1 MVRNELYQ
9 MHRIGS
15 SFLVRKWDVP
25 FTNPGVTDTTQAGW
39 NAACRQSALITGEG
53 AQTTELKALPLR
65 LALGEKTHTTHTLGR
80 TLPKHLHGQPSLRP
94 G

>member
-1 MVRNELYQ
+1 

-39 NAACRQSALITGEG
+39 NAARRQSHADHWGGRADNG
-53 AQTTELKALPLR
+53 AQGAAPELGTWGENTYTRHTRKDPSRTPAR
-65 LALGEKTHTTHTLGR
+65 GSLA
-80 TLPKHLHGQPSLRP
+80 
-94 G
+94 